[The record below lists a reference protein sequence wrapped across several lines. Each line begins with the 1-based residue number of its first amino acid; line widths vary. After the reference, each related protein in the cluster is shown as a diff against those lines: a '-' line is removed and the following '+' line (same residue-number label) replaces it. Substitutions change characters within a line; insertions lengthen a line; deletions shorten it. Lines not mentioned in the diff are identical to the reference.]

1 MINLTK
7 QKNKKKCPPSNFMSE
22 SKKTKRLFK
31 ILFFNQGKIYEIFA
45 KNVQQ
50 SNLFGFIEIED
61 LVFGE
66 KSQVLV
72 DPNEDSIKKE
82 FENTKRI
89 YIPVH
94 SIIRLEE
101 IDKEVSLKPRVI
113 NLKEENNQ
121 KKYSPTIYTPP
132 DPFRF

>member
-1 MINLTK
+1 
-7 QKNKKKCPPSNFMSE
+7 MSE
-22 SKKTKRLFK
+22 NKITKKLFK
-31 ILFFNQGKIYEIFA
+31 ILFYNQGKIYEIFA

-72 DPNEDSIKKE
+72 DPNEDSLKKE
-82 FENTKRI
+82 FENTKRL

-94 SIIRLEE
+94 SILRIEE
-101 IDKEVSLKPRVI
+101 IDKELDLKPRII
-113 NLKEENNQ
+113 NIKDMTPRT
-121 KKYSPTIYTPP
+121 PTIYTPP

>member
-1 MINLTK
+1 
-7 QKNKKKCPPSNFMSE
+7 MSE
-22 SKKTKRLFK
+22 SKKTKKLYK
-31 ILFFNQGKIYEIFA
+31 VLFFNQGKIYEIYA

-50 SNLFGFIEIED
+50 SNLFGFLEIED

-82 FENTKRI
+82 FENTKRL
-89 YIPVH
+89 YIPIH
-94 SIIRLEE
+94 SIVRVEE
-101 IDKEVSLKPRVI
+101 IDKQVTLKPRVI
-113 NLKEENNQ
+113 SLKEENNQ
-121 KKYSPTIYTPP
+121 KKYSPIYTPP

>member
-1 MINLTK
+1 
-7 QKNKKKCPPSNFMSE
+7 MSE
-22 SKKTKRLFK
+22 NKKTKKLFK
-31 ILFFNQGKIYEIFA
+31 VLFFNQGKIYEIFA

-82 FENTKRI
+82 FEHTKRL

-94 SIIRLEE
+94 SIVRLEE
-101 IDKEVSLKPRVI
+101 IDKETSLKPRVI
-113 NLKEENNQ
+113 SLKEENNQ
-121 KKYSPTIYTPP
+121 KKYTSPIYTPP